1 MQFVCRHFLILGAGT
16 LALAAASGFVWT
28 QPYPT
33 RLVRVIVGFP
43 PGGPV
48 DITARLMSQWLSERL
63 GQPFTVENRPGAG
76 GNIGTEAVVKAPP
89 DGYTLL
95 LCGPVNTINTTLYD
109 KLSFNF
115 TVDIAPVASIARVP
129 LVMVVNPVV
138 PARTV
143 ADLISYAKAN
153 PGKLTMASAGN
164 GTPQHVS
171 GELFKM
177 MAGVNMLHVPYRG
190 SAPALTDLLGGHVQM
205 MIDAMPS
212 SIEHIRAGRLRA
224 LAVSTASR
232 SAALPD
238 IPSLREFLPGYEAS
252 SWYGFGAPRQ
262 TPAEIVYLLNK
273 EINAGLSDPRIK
285 IRLAELGALPLS
297 GSSADFSTLIG
308 DETEK
313 WRKVLRAANIT
324 LD

>member
-1 MQFVCRHFLILGAGT
+1 
-16 LALAAASGFVWT
+16 
-28 QPYPT
+28 
-33 RLVRVIVGFP
+33 
-43 PGGPV
+43 
-48 DITARLMSQWLSERL
+48 MSQWLSERL

-76 GNIGTEAVVKAPP
+76 GNIGTEAVVKALP

-95 LCGPVNTINTTLYD
+95 LCGPVNTINTTLYE

-138 PARTV
+138 PAKTL
-143 ADLISYAKAN
+143 ADFISYAKVN

-190 SAPALTDLLGGHVQM
+190 SAPALTDLIGGQVQM

-212 SIEHIRAGRLRA
+212 SIEHIRAGKLRA
-224 LAVSTASR
+224 LAVTTASR

-238 IPSLREFLPGYEAS
+238 IPSLGEFLPGYEAS

-262 TPAEIVYLLNK
+262 TPADIVFQLNK
-273 EINAGLSDPRIK
+273 EINAGLSDPKIK
-285 IRLAELGALPLS
+285 VRLAELGAVALS
-297 GSSADFSTLIG
+297 GSSADFGKLIS

-313 WRKVLRAANIT
+313 WRKVIRAANIK